1 MTYKEPNYETVIVQ
15 KLRAM
20 EDLLKS
26 FMDSLERPFQRKG
39 SEISVYAEIT
49 GIIRWRKSALQPVAY
64 GDELCRIYSTERPGV
79 SDYVSARGGGILFI
93 EPGADE
99 GAVVSMGDLI
109 ATIVQEESDF
119 YPQ

>member
-1 MTYKEPNYETVIVQ
+1 MTQREADYEAVTLQ

-26 FMDSLERPFQRKG
+26 FMAGLAEPLQRKG
-39 SEISVYAEIT
+39 SEIRVYAEIT
-49 GIIRWRKSALQPVAY
+49 GIIHWYVSALQPVKY
-64 GDELCRIYSTERPGV
+64 GDNLCRIYSTERPGV
-79 SDYVSARGGGILFI
+79 STDVSARGGGYLFI
-93 EPGADE
+93 EPGTDE
-99 GAVVSMGDLI
+99 GVMVGMGDLI